1 MSTLQYKAIGP
12 ERLDAMRG
20 QGADEFGN
28 PWRRRTA
35 EGWEPLRCCLRTAR
49 EGEGIALISYSPWPL
64 PWDTP
69 WAEAGPV
76 FVCHHRCA
84 GYQTPQEYPPDLRGR
99 FSLLSPFGHT
109 GARAYRHITFVE
121 PGDDPR
127 KAVETVMGQPDVAYL
142 HVRSATAQ
150 CFTFEVRPVQHPRQD
165 HAHLTAPAGDPAV
178 TAALAGHVREAT
190 GRHGTESLLRPASG
204 AGPILRGRTPSA
216 GRRGWSRARSGGS
229 ACCTCG

>member
-142 HVRSATAQ
+142 HVQQRDRA
-150 CFTFEVRPVQHPRQD
+150 VL
-165 HAHLTAPAGDPAV
+165 HLRGPP
-178 TAALAGHVREAT
+178 
-190 GRHGTESLLRPASG
+190 RPAS
-204 AGPILRGRTPSA
+204 PPRSRPSH
-216 GRRGWSRARSGGS
+216 RSSR
-229 ACCTCG
+229 